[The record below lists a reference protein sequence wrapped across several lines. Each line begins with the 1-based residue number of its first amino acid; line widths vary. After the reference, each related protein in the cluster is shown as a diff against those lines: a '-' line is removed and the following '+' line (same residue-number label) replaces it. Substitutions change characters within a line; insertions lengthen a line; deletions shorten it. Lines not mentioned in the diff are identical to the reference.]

1 MSQNLIL
8 DVNSLNRESGH
19 NVSEKYK
26 VIKTGELVSQ
36 FEAQGY
42 AVRELKVQKSRK
54 PEYKGFGIH
63 ALRMRHENLI
73 LNHEGLTP
81 EIVLRNSYNGTSCFE
96 IMMGVFRLVCSNGL
110 VVGTTYESLK
120 VRHIGDVMP
129 KVLAAMQ
136 TIQSQTEKM
145 GDDIARFSGLV
156 LTESQA
162 REFAQR
168 IASELVPTD
177 ALATSGPVFGTV
189 KSDLLL
195 KVRRSEDQGL
205 DLWSVLNRIQE
216 NALQGGLQY
225 ITRNENGNTR
235 NATVRR
241 INSIDRSIKVNRLVW
256 DVANEISE
264 NKAA

>member
-1 MSQNLIL
+1 MSQLIL
-8 DVNSLNRESGH
+8 DVNSLNREQGH

-36 FEAQGY
+36 LENEGY
-42 AVRELKVQKSRK
+42 AVRELKVQRSRK
-54 PEYKGFGIH
+54 PEYRGFGIH

-73 LNHEGLTP
+73 LNREGLTP

-120 VRHIGDVMP
+120 VRHVGDVMP
-129 KVLAAMQ
+129 KVIAAMQ
-136 TIQSQTEKM
+136 SIQSQTEKM
-145 GDDIARFSGLV
+145 GDDIARFSALQ
-156 LTESQA
+156 LSESQA
-162 REFAQR
+162 IDFARR
-168 IASELVPTD
+168 IANELVPTD
-177 ALATSGPVFGTV
+177 ALATNGPVFGTV
-189 KSDLLL
+189 RSDQLL

-241 INSIDRSIKVNRLVW
+241 INSIDRGIKVNRLVW
-256 DVANEISE
+256 DVANEIV

>member
-1 MSQNLIL
+1 MSQLII
-8 DVNSLNRESGH
+8 NPESLNRDAGH
-19 NVSEKYK
+19 NVSERYK

-36 FEAQGY
+36 FESQGY
-42 AVRELKVQKSRK
+42 AVRELKVQRSRK
-54 PEYKGFGIH
+54 PEYRGFGIH
-63 ALRMRHENLI
+63 ALRMRHEGLI

-120 VRHIGDVMP
+120 VRHVGDVMP
-129 KVLAAMQ
+129 KVLNAMK

-145 GDDIARFSGLV
+145 GEDIAKFSALQ
-156 LTESQA
+156 LTDVQA
-162 REFAQR
+162 REFARR

-177 ALATSGPVFGTV
+177 AMQLTGPVQGTV
-189 KSDLLL
+189 KADQLL
-195 KVRRSEDQGL
+195 VARRSEDAGQ
-205 DLWSVLNRIQE
+205 DLWTVLNRVQE

-225 ITRNENGNTR
+225 ITRNENGQTR

-256 DVANEISE
+256 DVANEILQ
-264 NKAA
+264 AA